1 MRRGYL
7 LRGALVAVA
16 FAAAGST
23 VAPASAGARTGAT
36 AAQTKTGL
44 EALVLPGDSVRAGGT
59 GTAIVDVAHRS
70 NPGVDARGV
79 RVRIRGADGVS
90 VTGARAPRW
99 LCSASEGVAECTQAR
114 IGPDEATAPITVEL
128 AGAAGVR
135 NGAAPIRA
143 DITWKERRAGTRGG
157 LMHHADTTYGQA
169 ATDPGLG
176 VRVSAVGPAV
186 AREQAGDVVHLRAEI
201 SGIDGTNASI
211 GWRQACLTSAD
222 AAVDR
227 RCRGQV
233 SPAARMASPVSGD
246 DAHEIEVLEVELP
259 FTAQPERLVFEATVR
274 EGGYSTA
281 GHAVVITTPVADHE
295 YDPGIDSIRELRSAR
310 VAAPA
315 PRVTSARTLIRG
327 GVGGRG
333 PTALRAGRR
342 ATITARIP
350 GRTIAR
356 TAWRV
361 VGDGSEILRGA
372 EKSSASI
379 RVTPPPRLA
388 GAVITLIATA
398 TLADGTSVELPEL
411 ITVTS
416 PARTEPRGRP
426 SAAIIERSR
435 ATMARTT
442 RVGSALASK
451 RAHDSRGPD
460 GTACDLATSVQRG
473 ALRPLP
479 RDPSAEPGASI
490 QPPDQLPVP
499 DVALGQTG
507 LLWLGTATATNVGGR
522 CTVRFSGGELRYGD
536 YSFVDVSGVITR
548 DGLRVLGGAFNPPES
563 WLKESAALRAAVTK
577 AANDVLRFSVPEDS
591 SVRLGASL
599 APDGEWRSLSGALT
613 VDAGLS
619 LLSLPGGWTF
629 RPAMFELDVNGVM
642 ALTITA
648 VAPEGESG
656 SVMIRGSAGGGGV
669 AELDVEAAGLVVMQ
683 QVVTDP
689 DSGQARTS
697 QVTASLGGNF
707 DFTSTDDPSGPTDAA
722 LGFELS
728 ASVRGSLE
736 NLVLAS
742 NFTVER
748 IGFEWTPNGISADAR
763 VRVGSGGKPT
773 AVLSGAGTY
782 RGSDDWSVRIASAVP
797 WQVTDQLRIGS
808 LEGSM
813 ARAGGRTTISARGQA
828 TGWPAASA
836 FEFDSILA
844 EVTNACPQPAVQGQ
858 PCASTAARVHLEATG
873 RVVLPDFASG
883 TGEKMP
889 WSSTA
894 SIDLAT
900 RIFTLTGGLAS
911 AAGIGPRELR
921 LTGIT
926 LQLSNDTSRQW
937 CVPRGGT
944 PTPKGDVRMG
954 IAATGEV
961 FGKKVEFSGEFGGA
975 AGLCLVGRMG
985 DMPGDVPSASL
996 FREVEVAY
1004 TSQDVTVNLPTAGA
1018 QPAGAR
1024 NMNLYARFG
1033 MPDGVRR
1040 AAEGEYF
1047 LRGTLGLADRSIQAT
1062 VGVEYPSTARKIL
1075 AGQVGGSHLALS
1087 GLDFQ
1092 FTWTR
1097 TELSAMANARL
1108 DYLTPGNPDKG
1119 IAASDTPLVGSIG
1132 FDLKSATLSVG
1143 LGVDVGRAGGGT
1155 GEVVNAFGIQDLKVR
1170 ALRIEG
1176 KVGGT
1181 TSVGFDADVSL
1192 PGRWGEP
1199 IGLKAASKQVL
1210 KFVVAQTEP
1219 CLQVAV
1225 RGPPPPQGQKA
1236 MTVLDIAN
1244 VGLVTAREVGLTV
1257 APVGCTLPGGER
1269 LGAGFAFIFDGE
1281 LGGAF
1286 PVQISA
1292 EVDLPTPAEP
1302 SRFAVMADIDI
1313 GAFALG
1319 SVARFDSTRL
1329 KLDINPAASRYIV
1342 QFSGGLDIIG
1352 NRVDLAVDL
1361 RAEGAGN
1368 VAFSAR
1374 STQALGVVGFTFSG
1388 QQELDFRVVKGDVQ
1402 RFRILADMNA
1412 KVLGVSV
1419 AQFRVNFDYD
1429 NGVVTQW
1436 DFRLGFGVPLL
1447 IARAEGNVG
1456 FAYALRKA
1464 PGRERP
1470 TDPWVRKT
1478 FDVNFGGRLKFLFWS
1493 TSFDWNVFHYEGA
1506 LQGAG
1511 REGVDDTLTLEQ
1523 AQPAPP
1529 RLPAVTWTA
1538 FNGAPKDDIVREV
1551 RVLSINYLTTINTV
1565 SQGPGTP
1572 TMTRRGGVEITA
1584 CEFLIR
1590 TARCRT
1596 DLTGRPVTRTF
1607 SGDIDA
1613 QRRVI
1618 TVHEAQ
1624 ADCSTRFEASCVN
1637 WRDVELS
1644 GENWTRMVTWIEAA
1658 RDAYAKD
1665 PDNAKAGRVLP
1676 PVKSWSTSAVPTSLG
1691 WAWYRVDNRPIQW
1704 TFTNGLTDSR
1714 RNQDGADFIWGAPRG
1729 VTDAT
1734 GRLRVP
1740 PQLPADGLPGRA
1752 VPVVAD
1758 WDGDGSDGVAL
1769 WYGRSSANSP
1779 IDSAGG
1785 RWLFRGDGRGPAGE
1799 LVGPTPCPALC
1810 QPVEP
1815 PGTEASDG
1823 LPISTIVGVDGRGA
1837 AFPVAGNWTGYEKD
1851 GKAPDTPGLVTV
1863 EGGVMKWHLRPTG
1876 ADPFVVTFGT
1886 FDIGGEAVPRPVTGD
1901 WNADGTTDI
1910 GVYKPPLRAGETGEF
1925 RLLTSRRYLDAG
1937 QALEPTPDI
1946 VIALGAYGD
1955 MPVTG
1960 DWNED
1965 GITDVAVVSRGSST
1979 ASNSWRMRYVG
1990 SESCTTGCTP
2000 DRQVF
2005 LPSGAGTYPLAGRWR

>member
-1 MRRGYL
+1 MSRRRAL
-7 LRGALVAVA
+7 ILALSCGAIAGGMAAVA
-16 FAAAGST
+16 SGAA
-23 VAPASAGARTGAT
+23 PGAT
-36 AAQTKTGL
+36 MPQSKTGL
-44 EALVLPGDSVRAGGT
+44 EALVLPGDSVRAGGV
-59 GTAIVDVAHRS
+59 GSIGVDVAQRS
-70 NPGVDARGV
+70 APGITAHQV
-79 RVRIRGADGVS
+79 RVRVSGAQGVS
-90 VTGARAPRW
+90 VTGARASRW
-99 LCSASEGVAECTQAR
+99 SCTTSGGVAQCTQAR
-114 IGPDEATAPITVEL
+114 IGPAEPTERITVQL
-128 AGAAGVR
+128 AGAAAVR
-135 NGAAPIRA
+135 DGAAPIRA
-143 DITWKERRAGTRGG
+143 EIAWKERQPGKRRGFVQ
-157 LMHHADTTYGQA
+157 HVDVTHGQA
-169 ATDPGLG
+169 ETDRRIR

-186 AREQAGDVVHLRAEI
+186 AREQAGDLTHIRADI

-211 GWRQACLTSAD
+211 RWRQACLTPAE
-222 AAVDR
+222 AARDG
-227 RCRGQV
+227 RCQGRV
-233 SPAARMASPVSGD
+233 SPAARMASPARGD
-246 DAHEIEVLEVELP
+246 DAHAAEVLEVEMP
-259 FTAQPERLVFEATVR
+259 FTARPERLVFEATVS
-274 EGGYSTA
+274 EGGHSAT
-281 GHAVVITTPVADHE
+281 GHAVVTTAPVADHQ
-295 YDPGIDSIRELRSAR
+295 YDPGIDSVTELRSAR
-310 VAAPA
+310 ATAPA
-315 PRVTSARTLIRG
+315 PLVASARPIIRG
-327 GVGGRG
+327 GVGAQG
-333 PTALRAGRR
+333 PTALRPGRA
-342 ATITARIP
+342 ATITARVP
-350 GRTIAR
+350 GRSIVR
-356 TAWRV
+356 TTWRV
-361 VGDGSEILRGA
+361 VGDGSDILRGA
-372 EKSSASI
+372 QRSVSSI
-379 RVTPPPRLA
+379 RVTPSRRLA

-398 TLADGTSVELPEL
+398 TLADGSSVEVPEL
-411 ITVTS
+411 VTVTATPRAGPSRQPSVRLMDRTRETSARAARLAARSPSARAHQASSPDRTVCGLADRARRGEVQPLPTDPGPAPGSPTLLPDSS
-416 PARTEPRGRP
+416 PAP
-426 SAAIIERSR
+426 
-435 ATMARTT
+435 
-442 RVGSALASK
+442 
-451 RAHDSRGPD
+451 
-460 GTACDLATSVQRG
+460 DLA
-473 ALRPLP
+473 
-479 RDPSAEPGASI
+479 
-490 QPPDQLPVP
+490 
-499 DVALGQTG
+499 LGDTG
-507 LLWLGTATATNVGGR
+507 LLWLGYAEGIDDGGT
-522 CTVRFSGGELRYGD
+522 CTVRFSGGLLRYGD
-536 YSFVDVSGVITR
+536 YAFADVSGVITR
-548 DGLRVLGGAFNPPES
+548 DGLRLLGGGFSPPEA
-563 WLKESAALRAAVTK
+563 WLRKSGAMREAVEK
-577 AANDVLRFSVPEDS
+577 ASNDLLRFSLPEDA
-591 SVRLGASL
+591 SVRLGARL
-599 APDGEWRSLSGALT
+599 TPDGAWRDLSGEAT
-613 VDAGLS
+613 IDAGLS
-619 LLSLPGGWTF
+619 LLALPGGWRAT
-629 RPAMFELDVNGVM
+629 PAKLELDVNGVM
-642 ALTITA
+642 ALTLGA
-648 VAPEGESG
+648 AAPKGESG
-656 SVMIRGSAGGGGV
+656 AVIIRGSAGGGAT
-669 AELDVEAAGLVVMQ
+669 AELEVEAAGLAVMQ

-689 DSGQARTS
+689 ATGEARTS
-697 QVTASLGGNF
+697 QVVANLYG
-707 DFTSTDDPSGPTDAA
+707 DALFTSVDDPSGPATSAP
-722 LGFELS
+722 ELRL
-728 ASVRGSLE
+728 ASTVRGSLE

-748 IGFEWTPNGISADAR
+748 IGFEWTPGSISADAR

-773 AVLSGAGTY
+773 AVLAGEGTY
-782 RGSDDWSVRIASAVP
+782 RGSDDWSVKIASAVP

-1368 VAFSAR
+1368 IAFSAR

-1837 AFPVAGNWTGYEKD
+1837 AFPVAGNWTGYEKN

-2005 LPSGAGTYPLAGRWR
+2005 LPSGGGTYPLAGRWR